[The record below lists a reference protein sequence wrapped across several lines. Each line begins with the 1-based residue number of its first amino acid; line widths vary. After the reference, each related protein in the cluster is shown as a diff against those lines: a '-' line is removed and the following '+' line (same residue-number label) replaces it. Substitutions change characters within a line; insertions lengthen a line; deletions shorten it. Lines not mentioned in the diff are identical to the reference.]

1 MTLQEVLAE
10 LKEYGNE
17 STKRIF
23 LRHGAREP
31 FFGVKVQY
39 LKKLVKKLKK
49 NHELSLELYATGN
62 SDAMYLAGLIA
73 DETRISRS
81 ELERWADEAYWYMLS
96 EYTVPWVAG
105 ESEYGYELGMKWI
118 ESDQERIAAAGW
130 ATMAYQSALIPDEEL
145 NLATYRSLLDRAV
158 AELEDAPNRVRFVMN
173 GFVIAIGGNI
183 AELTAQAVAAAEKIG
198 KVHVDVGG
206 TSCKVPLATQYI
218 QKVVDRGTVGKKRKS
233 ARK

>member
-1 MTLQEVLAE
+1 
-10 LKEYGNE
+10 
-17 STKRIF
+17 
-23 LRHGAREP
+23 
-31 FFGVKVQY
+31 
-39 LKKLVKKLKK
+39 
-49 NHELSLELYATGN
+49 
-62 SDAMYLAGLIA
+62 
-73 DETRISRS
+73 
-81 ELERWADEAYWYMLS
+81 
-96 EYTVPWVAG
+96 
-105 ESEYGYELGMKWI
+105 MKWI